1 MGEEKSALGRQE
13 GAQHAAQCPGLHPAD
28 RRSGSRSG
36 LLSAGAQAAEQEIQ
50 IWEESEISQFF
61 VSILGHRLE
70 ALYHLAIT
78 TGMRQMELLGLKW
91 EDLDW
96 EKQAIEI
103 KRTTPEAGE
112 WRVLRSA

>member
-1 MGEEKSALGRQE
+1 MPWVVKKVHSTLHNALAYTQQTGVLV
-13 GAQHAAQCPGLHPAD
+13 ANPA
-28 RRSGSRSG
+28 S
-36 LLSAGAQAAEQEIQ
+36 LVLVPKQPEQEIQ

-103 KRTTPEAGE
+103 KRHYAGS
-112 WRVLRSA
+112 R